1 MIGANFAS
9 SKDYMLR
16 SCSHLSVVHWLVRVD
31 IYFQQSVRTV
41 TINLNTWLMIPR
53 PPPKD
58 TPAPPRDYPGFCRYI
73 IFIWHHHIKR
83 MFF

>member
-41 TINLNTWLMIPR
+41 SINLNTY
-53 PPPKD
+53 D
-58 TPAPPRDYPGFCRYI
+58 QVS
-73 IFIWHHHIKR
+73 
-83 MFF
+83 